1 MFVLL
6 EKSCCCLPA
15 CVFQVTHLFDNG
27 GTVFFAIFMAIWG
40 KWSGASSCLSP
51 FSCIHH
57 QREMNEVPRLIL
69 KKEKEKKKPFAEF
82 GSIYAAFASA
92 LPHWKVDQLK
102 PVFFNPEFSTHR
114 RFSAVKK
121 KKTFSMN

>member
-1 MFVLL
+1 MTPDCLLTVLL
-6 EKSCCCLPA
+6 EKSRRCLPA

-57 QREMNEVPRLIL
+57 QRKMNEVPRLML
-69 KKEKEKKKPFAEF
+69 KKEKKK
-82 GSIYAAFASA
+82 A
-92 LPHWKVDQLK
+92 LCGIWVYLCSFCFCSSKMESGPDETGIFQQTQTLLGC
-102 PVFFNPEFSTHR
+102 
-114 RFSAVKK
+114 
-121 KKTFSMN
+121 